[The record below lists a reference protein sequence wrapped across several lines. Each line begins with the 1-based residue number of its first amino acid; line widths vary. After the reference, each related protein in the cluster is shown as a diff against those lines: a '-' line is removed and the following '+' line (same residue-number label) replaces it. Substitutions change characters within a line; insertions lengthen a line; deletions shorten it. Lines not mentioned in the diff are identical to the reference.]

1 MIPILKSDQINKI
14 DAHTIQNEPIS
25 SYDLMERASTICFE
39 EIYNNFLEKDFNGT
53 IHIFCGLGNNG
64 GDGLVI
70 ARKLHQIGKE
80 IKIYSLFWG
89 QNRSFDYKKNEKKIN
104 ELNLKI
110 EIIKNDSHQFLIDK
124 NDIVVDAIWG
134 TGLSRPIKN
143 FASNIIKRINNYS
156 SNIISIDIPSGLSV
170 EHNFK
175 IQKDAI
181 INAKITLTFEFPKL
195 SFLLPETG
203 NFVGDFKI
211 LQIGLDKEFIK
222 KQKTNHYFLNEEDI
236 KSIIKTRE
244 KFCHKGDFGHSLII
258 AGSIGKL
265 GALLLATRACLKS
278 GAGLVTAQ
286 VPGCGYNLVQQSIP
300 EVMVIKDSGE
310 FFLESLI
317 DVEKFSSIGIGP
329 GINKKKITLKLINNL
344 LENFKSPIVIDADA
358 INIISENKVLLKKI
372 PNNSILTPHV
382 GEFRRLVGNWEND
395 IERQNKLRAFAIK
408 NGFYV
413 ILKGPYTSIGCPCG
427 KVFYNSSGNPGMAT
441 AGSGDILVGI
451 LTSLLSQKYSS
462 KEAAIIGVYIHG
474 LSGDL
479 AQKKYGQISLNASDI
494 INNIHN
500 AFKYFHS

>member
-25 SYDLMERASTICFE
+25 SYNLMERASKICFE
-39 EIYNNFLEKDFNGT
+39 EINDNLLGKDFNGT

-89 QNRSFDYKKNEKKIN
+89 QNKSFDYQKNEKKVN

-110 EIIKNDSHQFLIDK
+110 EIINNDSHQFLIDK
-124 NDIVVDAIWG
+124 NDFVIDAIWG
-134 TGLSRPIKN
+134 IGLSRPIKN
-143 FASNIIKRINNYS
+143 FASNIIRRINNYS

-211 LQIGLDKEFIK
+211 LPIGLDKEFIK
-222 KQKTNHYFLNEEDI
+222 KQKTNHYFLKKEDI
-236 KSIIKTRE
+236 KPIIKSRK

-258 AGSIGKL
+258 AGSLGKL
-265 GALLLATRACLKS
+265 GALLLATKACLKS

-300 EVMVIKDSGE
+300 EAMVIKDSGE
-310 FFLESLI
+310 YFLESLI
-317 DVEKFSSIGIGP
+317 DVAKFSSIGIGP

-344 LENFKSPIVIDADA
+344 LDNFKSPIVIDADA

-372 PNNSILTPHV
+372 PKNSILTPHV
-382 GEFRRLVGNWEND
+382 GEFRRLVGNWVND
-395 IERQNKLRAFAIK
+395 IERQDKLRLFAIK
-408 NGFYV
+408 NGIYV

-462 KEAAIIGVYIHG
+462 KEAAFIAVYIHG

-500 AFKYFHS
+500 AFKYFHL